1 MEVGVRE
8 MALPGRP
15 LSGATRRQIRRL
27 LRAGIGVGE
36 VARRVGCSRKSVQR
50 VAGADRSWLEWS
62 RSERGLSR
70 AEREEISL
78 GLGAGQSLRQIAARL
93 CRSPSTV
100 SREVARNGGRRG
112 YRGWR
117 AEQAAWQRARR
128 PRPRKLQ
135 VDPVLSVAVEGMLAQ
150 QCSPQQVS
158 ARLRRQ
164 FPHDARMHVSHET
177 IYQSLYLQG
186 RGGLRKELT
195 AALRTGRA
203 RRVPRGHER
212 GRYDRIKG
220 IVPISERPAEADDRA
235 VPGHWE
241 GDLLMGANNAS
252 QIATLVERSTRFVLL
267 VELRQGR
274 SAELVAEALAEK
286 ITTLPDAIRRSL
298 TWDRGT
304 EMAAHAQFTV
314 ATGLP
319 VYFCDPNSPWQR
331 GSNENTN
338 GLLRQYFP
346 KGTSLRRYTQADLD
360 AVADQLN
367 GRPRQTLDW
376 QTPSEALNTVLM
388 Q

>member
-1 MEVGVRE
+1 

-27 LRAGIGVGE
+27 LRDGVLVGE
-36 VARRVGCSRKSVQR
+36 VARRVGCSRRSVLR
-50 VAGADRSWLEWS
+50 VRRSEGSWLES
-62 RSERGLSR
+62 GRGERWLAR
-70 AEREEISL
+70 CEREEISR
-78 GLGAGQSLRQIAARL
+78 GLRAGESLRQIAVRL
-93 CRSPSTV
+93 GRSASTV
-100 SREVARNGGRRG
+100 SREVARNGGRHG

-117 AEQAAWQRARR
+117 AEQTAWQRARR
-128 PRPRKLQ
+128 PKPRKL
-135 VDPVLSVAVEGMLAQ
+135 VLDPVLAVVVERLLAQ
-150 QCSPQQVS
+150 RCSPQQVS
-158 ARLRRQ
+158 ARLRLE
-164 FPHDARMHVSHET
+164 FPHDARMHVSPET

-186 RGGLRKELT
+186 RGGLRKELA
-195 AALRTGRA
+195 AALRSGRA
-203 RRVPRGHER
+203 QRLPRGQQR
-212 GRYDRIKG
+212 GRHDRIKG
-220 IVPISERPAEADDRA
+220 IVPISERPAEAADRA

-267 VELRQGR
+267 VELRRGR
-274 SAELVAEALAEK
+274 TAEIVAEALADK
-286 ITTLPDAIRRSL
+286 ITTLPDALRRSL

-304 EMAAHAQFTV
+304 EMAAHAQFTIS
-314 ATGLP
+314 TGLP

-367 GRPRQTLDW
+367 GRPRQTLGW
-376 QTPSEALNTVLM
+376 KTPSEALNNVLM

>member
-1 MEVGVRE
+1 

-27 LRAGIGVGE
+27 LRDGVLVGE
-36 VARRVGCSRKSVQR
+36 VARRVGCSRRSVLR
-50 VAGADRSWLEWS
+50 VRRSEGSWLES
-62 RSERGLSR
+62 GRGERWLAR
-70 AEREEISL
+70 CEREEISR
-78 GLGAGQSLRQIAARL
+78 GLRAGESLRQIAVRL
-93 CRSPSTV
+93 GRSASTV

-117 AEQAAWQRARR
+117 AEQTAWQRARR
-128 PRPRKLQ
+128 PKPRKL
-135 VDPVLSVAVEGMLAQ
+135 VLDPVLAVVVERLLAQ
-150 QCSPQQVS
+150 RCSPQQVS
-158 ARLRRQ
+158 ARLRLE
-164 FPHDARMHVSHET
+164 FPHDARMHVSPET

-186 RGGLRKELT
+186 RGGLRKELA
-195 AALRTGRA
+195 AALRSGRA
-203 RRVPRGHER
+203 QRLPRGQQR
-212 GRYDRIKG
+212 GRHDRIKG

-274 SAELVAEALAEK
+274 TAELVAEALAEK
-286 ITTLPDAIRRSL
+286 FTTLPDALRRSL

-304 EMAAHAQFTV
+304 EMAAHAQFTIS
-314 ATGLP
+314 TGLP

-346 KGTSLRRYTQADLD
+346 KRTSLRRYTQADLD

-367 GRPRQTLDW
+367 GRPRQTLGW
-376 QTPSEALNTVLM
+376 KTPSEALNNVLM